1 MTELRFTVDAPV
13 PPGEVIA
20 ALTDFS
26 ERRPEIWPDLDPEVY
41 RVDELGPTSAVVR
54 EGQRRPRLWA
64 VEEYDWSAP
73 GTVTWTAR
81 ESNFCVPGSF
91 MSAGVEPAEGGGS
104 RVQVRWSRRGMGAK
118 GTLIVAMM
126 RLTGG
131 RPLAKSL
138 AGALARLGPADGPG
152 GA

>member
-13 PPGEVIA
+13 PPAEVIA

-26 ERRPEIWPDLDPEVY
+26 ERRPGIWPELDPEVY

-64 VEEYDWSAP
+64 VEEYDWSTP

-91 MSAGVEPAEGGGS
+91 MSAGVEPGGGRGS
-104 RVQVRWSRRGMGAK
+104 RVEVRWSRRGVGPK

-126 RLTGG
+126 RMTRG

-138 AGALARLGPADGPG
+138 AGALARLDGRS